1 MHVVQSVITTTYKHV
16 LQQYIFFVTA
26 IHNLPL
32 PSFYSDQDL
41 LNFPSTAGSLPR
53 VYQLCLSKI
62 VKIFVSLVSFPMNV
76 QRSGARLP
84 CREIRAP

>member
-32 PSFYSDQDL
+32 PSFHSNQDL
-41 LNFPSTAGSLPR
+41 LVFLSIAGSLPR

-76 QRSGARLP
+76 QRSGTRLP

>member
-41 LNFPSTAGSLPR
+41 LNFPSTARSLPR

-76 QRSGARLP
+76 QRSGTRLP

>member
-1 MHVVQSVITTTYKHV
+1 MHVVQSVIATTYKHV

-53 VYQLCLSKI
+53 I
-62 VKIFVSLVSFPMNV
+62 
-76 QRSGARLP
+76 
-84 CREIRAP
+84 

>member
-1 MHVVQSVITTTYKHV
+1 MHVVQSVVTTTYKHV
-16 LQQYIFFVTA
+16 LQQQIFFVTA

-32 PSFYSDQDL
+32 PSFYSNQDL
-41 LNFPSTAGSLPR
+41 LNFPSTTGSLPR

-62 VKIFVSLVSFPMNV
+62 VKIFVCLVSFPINV
-76 QRSGARLP
+76 QRSGTRLP